1 MAKPRYVLISSAS
14 VSYVGGGPSPL
25 CVVVRQ
31 RVAKQFV
38 STTWSTSKKSRKNCY
53 RLSSKGNVAPTF
65 IEKGWTCAR
74 YYPLTIPLL
83 QIHFVVL
90 RDMKCI
96 NDFLHIQPHL
106 AEVPRKWKW
115 GSRESRR
122 KIILSYNNMCHLNI
136 LKWPEVDS
144 TANADSNQTSTIRK
158 TCAGVEVNNVPPWIM
173 SPRTLLTSEY
183 CPPRHYSPVNN
194 VLSSEQCPPSS
205 MCFQGGLHGLA
216 FLFAKFRAL
225 HHS

>member
-1 MAKPRYVLISSAS
+1 MGLWHPVKNPFIPRQPSESLLTTHC
-14 VSYVGGGPSPL
+14 VGICAFKFHRCWTTQFPAPL
-25 CVVVRQ
+25 V
-31 RVAKQFV
+31 
-38 STTWSTSKKSRKNCY
+38 
-53 RLSSKGNVAPTF
+53 
-65 IEKGWTCAR
+65 
-74 YYPLTIPLL
+74 
-83 QIHFVVL
+83 FVVL

-115 GSRESRR
+115 VSRESRR
-122 KIILSYNNMCHLNI
+122 KIILSYDNMCHLNI

-194 VLSSEQCPPSS
+194 VLSSEQCPPLVDVLPRWSAWS
-205 MCFQGGLHGLA
+205 GIFIC
-216 FLFAKFRAL
+216 
-225 HHS
+225 